1 MKIVI
6 KQKWVGNMVRKIKNN
21 PDKIADALQNPKR
34 SERKYKQAL
43 LQVLEENG
51 FSYEDFVGE
60 PEYLKNDY
68 IDEKTMFV
76 IGISTE
82 IIRGT
87 LKTFEKIIFPVFNTF
102 LKSNGVSP
110 ESFQKRKI
118 NIVTPFSMSD
128 VIFFEVMINSPNIE
142 AFFERFE
149 RLLIENTDL
158 IRLLNEEF
166 SVVDVEK
173 KIHELF
179 NIENREL
186 LIKENNFLFSGKE
199 NVEKLSQEEFEKKYY
214 SLREGDYLISSL
226 KKDIHIRFE
235 GFNEDG
241 NPIFS
246 FTGENE
252 IEIRDMMGPVISQ
265 KGTWIENDI
274 LYIEKEK
281 IIKTFEKIKKN
292 PEIIGYIEYHEKTV
306 PYNVL
311 CPSLKEKSFSFEN
324 FTFISSEYLNSRRGS
339 ESFVEIFQPTKE
351 KNLILFENIVS
362 ILSEKNDNIINNE
375 IIESAWESP
384 EIESTELFLN
394 EFVPEVLGEK
404 LDLSWYFSS
413 ENSIE
418 LNSSDVDK
426 FNIENNLIENVIF
439 FTIKKKI

>member
-1 MKIVI
+1 MKMVI

-21 PDKIADALQNPKR
+21 TDKIADALQNPKR

-60 PEYLKNDY
+60 PEYLKSDY

-82 IIRGT
+82 IIHGT

-102 LKSNGVSP
+102 LKSNGLFP
-110 ESFQKRKI
+110 ENFQKRKI
-118 NIVTPFSMSD
+118 NIVTPFNMSD

-149 RLLIENTDL
+149 RLLIENTNL
-158 IRLLNEEF
+158 ITLLNEEF
-166 SVVDVEK
+166 SVTDARE
-173 KIHELF
+173 ILHELF
-179 NIENREL
+179 SENREL

-199 NVEKLSQEEFEKKYY
+199 NVEKLSQEEFESKYY
-214 SLREGDYLISSL
+214 SLSEGDYLISSL
-226 KKDIHIRFE
+226 KEDIHIRFE
-235 GFNEDG
+235 GFNEDN
-241 NPIFS
+241 NPMFS
-246 FTGENE
+246 FIGENE
-252 IEIRDMMGPVISQ
+252 IEVRDIMGPIISQ

-281 IIKTFEKIKKN
+281 IIKAFEKIKKK

-311 CPSLKEKSFSFEN
+311 CPSLKEKAFSFEN
-324 FTFISSEYLNSRRGS
+324 FTFISSEYLNSKRGS
-339 ESFVEIFQPTKE
+339 ESFATVFQPTKE
-351 KNLILFENIVS
+351 KNLTLFENIVS
-362 ILSEKNDNIINNE
+362 ILSKENDNIINNE
-375 IIESAWESP
+375 IIESVWESP
-384 EIESTELFLN
+384 EIENTELFSVK
-394 EFVPEVLGEK
+394 FVPEVLGEK
-404 LDLSWYFSS
+404 LDLSWYFSA
-413 ENSIE
+413 ENSIG

-426 FNIENNLIENVIF
+426 FNIENNLIESVIF
-439 FTIKKKI
+439 FTNKKKI

>member
-1 MKIVI
+1 MKMVI

-21 PDKIADALQNPKR
+21 TDKIADALQNPKR

-60 PEYLKNDY
+60 PEYLKSDY

-82 IIRGT
+82 IIHGT

-102 LKSNGVSP
+102 LKSNGLFP
-110 ESFQKRKI
+110 ENFQKRKI
-118 NIVTPFSMSD
+118 NIVTPFNMSD

-149 RLLIENTDL
+149 RLLIENTNL
-158 IRLLNEEF
+158 ITLLNEEF
-166 SVVDVEK
+166 SVTDARE
-173 KIHELF
+173 ILHELF
-179 NIENREL
+179 SGNREL

-199 NVEKLSQEEFEKKYY
+199 NVEKLSQEEFESKYY
-214 SLREGDYLISSL
+214 SLSEGDYLISSL
-226 KKDIHIRFE
+226 KEDIHIRFE
-235 GFNEDG
+235 GFNEDN
-241 NPIFS
+241 NPMFS

-252 IEIRDMMGPVISQ
+252 IEVRDIMGPIISQ

-281 IIKTFEKIKKN
+281 IIKAFEKIKKK

-311 CPSLKEKSFSFEN
+311 CPSLKEKAFSFEN
-324 FTFISSEYLNSRRGS
+324 FTFISSEYLNSKRGS
-339 ESFVEIFQPTKE
+339 ESFATVFQPTKE
-351 KNLILFENIVS
+351 KNLTLFENIVS
-362 ILSEKNDNIINNE
+362 ILSKENDNIINNE
-375 IIESAWESP
+375 IIESVWESP
-384 EIESTELFLN
+384 EIENTELFSVK
-394 EFVPEVLGEK
+394 FVPEVLGEK
-404 LDLSWYFSS
+404 LDLSWYFSA
-413 ENSIE
+413 ENSIG

-426 FNIENNLIENVIF
+426 FNIENNLIESVIF
-439 FTIKKKI
+439 FTNKKKI

>member
-1 MKIVI
+1 MKMVI

-21 PDKIADALQNPKR
+21 TDKIADALQNPKR

-43 LQVLEENG
+43 LQVLEENE

-60 PEYLKNDY
+60 PEYLKSDY

-82 IIRGT
+82 IIHGT

-102 LKSNGVSP
+102 LKSNGLFP
-110 ESFQKRKI
+110 ENFQKRKI
-118 NIVTPFSMSD
+118 NIVTPFNMSD

-149 RLLIENTDL
+149 RLLIENTNL
-158 IRLLNEEF
+158 ITLLNEEF
-166 SVVDVEK
+166 FVTDARE
-173 KIHELF
+173 ILHELF
-179 NIENREL
+179 SGNREL

-199 NVEKLSQEEFEKKYY
+199 NVEKLSQEEFESKYY
-214 SLREGDYLISSL
+214 SLSEGDYLISSL
-226 KKDIHIRFE
+226 KEDIHIRFE
-235 GFNEDG
+235 GFNEDN
-241 NPIFS
+241 NPMFS

-252 IEIRDMMGPVISQ
+252 IEVRDIMGPIISQ

-281 IIKTFEKIKKN
+281 IIKAFEKIKKK

-311 CPSLKEKSFSFEN
+311 CPSLKEKAFSFEN
-324 FTFISSEYLNSRRGS
+324 FTFISSEYLNSKRGS
-339 ESFVEIFQPTKE
+339 ESFATVFQPTKE

-362 ILSEKNDNIINNE
+362 ILSGKKDNTINGE
-375 IIESAWESP
+375 ILEPVWESL
-384 EIESTELFLN
+384 EIESTKLFSA

-404 LDLSWYFSS
+404 LDLSWYFSA

-426 FNIENNLIENVIF
+426 FNIENNLIESVIF
-439 FTIKKKI
+439 FTNKKKI

>member
-1 MKIVI
+1 MVI

-21 PDKIADALQNPKR
+21 TDKIADALQNPKR

-60 PEYLKNDY
+60 PEYLKSDY

-82 IIRGT
+82 IIHGT

-102 LKSNGVSP
+102 LKSNGLFP
-110 ESFQKRKI
+110 ENFQKRKI
-118 NIVTPFSMSD
+118 NIVTPFNMSD

-149 RLLIENTDL
+149 RLLIENTNL
-158 IRLLNEEF
+158 ITLLNEEF
-166 SVVDVEK
+166 SVTDARE
-173 KIHELF
+173 ILHELF
-179 NIENREL
+179 SGNREL

-199 NVEKLSQEEFEKKYY
+199 NVEKLSQEEFESKYY
-214 SLREGDYLISSL
+214 SLSEGDYLISSL
-226 KKDIHIRFE
+226 KEDIHIRFE
-235 GFNEDG
+235 GFNEDN
-241 NPIFS
+241 NPMFS
-246 FTGENE
+246 FAGENE
-252 IEIRDMMGPVISQ
+252 IEVRDIMGPIISQ

-281 IIKTFEKIKKN
+281 IIKAFEKIKKK

-311 CPSLKEKSFSFEN
+311 CPSLKEKAFSFEN
-324 FTFISSEYLNSRRGS
+324 FTFISSEYLNSKRGS
-339 ESFVEIFQPTKE
+339 ESFATVFQPTKE
-351 KNLILFENIVS
+351 KNLTLFENIVS
-362 ILSEKNDNIINNE
+362 ILSKENDNIINNE
-375 IIESAWESP
+375 IIESVWESP
-384 EIESTELFLN
+384 EIENTELFSVK
-394 EFVPEVLGEK
+394 FVPEVLGEK
-404 LDLSWYFSS
+404 LDLSWYFSA
-413 ENSIE
+413 ENSIG

-426 FNIENNLIENVIF
+426 FNIENNLIESVIF
-439 FTIKKKI
+439 FTNKKKI

>member
-1 MKIVI
+1 MKMVI

-21 PDKIADALQNPKR
+21 TDKIADALQNPKR

-60 PEYLKNDY
+60 PEYLKSDY

-82 IIRGT
+82 IIHGT

-102 LKSNGVSP
+102 LKSNGLFP
-110 ESFQKRKI
+110 ENFQKRKI
-118 NIVTPFSMSD
+118 NIVTPFNMSD

-149 RLLIENTDL
+149 RLLIENTNL
-158 IRLLNEEF
+158 ITLLNEEF
-166 SVVDVEK
+166 SVTDARE
-173 KIHELF
+173 ILHELF
-179 NIENREL
+179 SGNREL

-199 NVEKLSQEEFEKKYY
+199 NVEKLSQEEFESKYY
-214 SLREGDYLISSL
+214 SLSEGDYLISSL
-226 KKDIHIRFE
+226 KEDIHIRFE
-235 GFNEDG
+235 GFNEDN
-241 NPIFS
+241 NPMFS
-246 FTGENE
+246 FIGENE
-252 IEIRDMMGPVISQ
+252 IEVRDIMGPIISQ

-281 IIKTFEKIKKN
+281 IIKAFEKIKKK

-311 CPSLKEKSFSFEN
+311 CPSLKEKAFSFEN
-324 FTFISSEYLNSRRGS
+324 FTFISSEYLNSKRGS
-339 ESFVEIFQPTKE
+339 ESFATVFQPTKE
-351 KNLILFENIVS
+351 KNLTLFENIVS
-362 ILSEKNDNIINNE
+362 ILSKENDNIINNE
-375 IIESAWESP
+375 IIESVWESP
-384 EIESTELFLN
+384 EIENTELFSVK
-394 EFVPEVLGEK
+394 FVPEVLGEK
-404 LDLSWYFSS
+404 LDLSWYFSA

-426 FNIENNLIENVIF
+426 FNIENNLIESVIF
-439 FTIKKKI
+439 FTNKKKI

>member
-1 MKIVI
+1 
-6 KQKWVGNMVRKIKNN
+6 MVRKIKNN
-21 PDKIADALQNPKR
+21 TDKIADALQNPKR

-60 PEYLKNDY
+60 PEYLKSDY

-82 IIRGT
+82 IIHGT

-102 LKSNGVSP
+102 LKSNGLFS
-110 ESFQKRKI
+110 ENFQKRKI
-118 NIVTPFSMSD
+118 NIVTPFNMSD

-149 RLLIENTDL
+149 RLLIENTNL
-158 IRLLNEEF
+158 ITLLNEEF
-166 SVVDVEK
+166 SVTDAGE
-173 KIHELF
+173 ILHELF
-179 NIENREL
+179 SGNREL

-199 NVEKLSQEEFEKKYY
+199 NVEKLSQEEFESKYY
-214 SLREGDYLISSL
+214 SLSEGDYLISSL
-226 KKDIHIRFE
+226 KEDIHIRFE
-235 GFNEDG
+235 GFNEDN
-241 NPIFS
+241 NPMFS

-252 IEIRDMMGPVISQ
+252 IEVRDIMGPVISQ

-281 IIKTFEKIKKN
+281 IIKAFEKIKKN

-311 CPSLKEKSFSFEN
+311 CPSSKEKVFSFEN
-324 FTFISSEYLNSRRGS
+324 FTFISSEYLNSKRGS

-351 KNLILFENIVS
+351 KNLTLFENIVS
-362 ILSEKNDNIINNE
+362 ILSKENDNIINNE
-375 IIESAWESP
+375 IIESVWESP
-384 EIESTELFLN
+384 EIKDIELFSV

-404 LDLSWYFSS
+404 LDLSWYFSA
-413 ENSIE
+413 ENLIE

-426 FNIENNLIENVIF
+426 FNIENNLIESVIF
-439 FTIKKKI
+439 FTNKKKI

>member
-1 MKIVI
+1 MVI

-21 PDKIADALQNPKR
+21 TDKIADALQNPKR

-60 PEYLKNDY
+60 PEYLKSDY

-82 IIRGT
+82 IIHGT

-102 LKSNGVSP
+102 LKSNGLFP
-110 ESFQKRKI
+110 ENFQKRKI
-118 NIVTPFSMSD
+118 NIVTPFNMSD

-149 RLLIENTDL
+149 RLLIENTNL
-158 IRLLNEEF
+158 ITLLNEEF
-166 SVVDVEK
+166 SVTDARE
-173 KIHELF
+173 ILHELF
-179 NIENREL
+179 SENREL

-199 NVEKLSQEEFEKKYY
+199 NVEKLSQEEFESKYY
-214 SLREGDYLISSL
+214 SLSEGDYLISSL
-226 KKDIHIRFE
+226 KEDIHIRFE
-235 GFNEDG
+235 GFNEDN
-241 NPIFS
+241 NPMFS

-252 IEIRDMMGPVISQ
+252 IEVRDIMGPIISQ

-281 IIKTFEKIKKN
+281 IIKAFEKIKKK
-292 PEIIGYIEYHEKTV
+292 PEIIGYIEYHEKTI

-311 CPSLKEKSFSFEN
+311 CPSLKKKAFSFEN
-324 FTFISSEYLNSRRGS
+324 FTFISSEYLNSKRGS
-339 ESFVEIFQPTKE
+339 ESFATVFQPTKE

-362 ILSEKNDNIINNE
+362 ILSKKKDNTINGE
-375 IIESAWESP
+375 ILEPVWESL
-384 EIESTELFLN
+384 EIESTKLFSA

-404 LDLSWYFSS
+404 LDLSWYFSA

-426 FNIENNLIENVIF
+426 FNIENNLIESVIF
-439 FTIKKKI
+439 FTNKKKI

>member
-1 MKIVI
+1 MKMVI

-21 PDKIADALQNPKR
+21 TDKIADALQNPKR

-60 PEYLKNDY
+60 PEYLKSDY

-82 IIRGT
+82 IIHGT

-102 LKSNGVSP
+102 LKSNGLFP
-110 ESFQKRKI
+110 ENFQKRKI
-118 NIVTPFSMSD
+118 NIVTPFNMSD

-149 RLLIENTDL
+149 RLLIENTNL
-158 IRLLNEEF
+158 ITLLNEEF
-166 SVVDVEK
+166 FVTDARE
-173 KIHELF
+173 ILHELF
-179 NIENREL
+179 SGNREL

-199 NVEKLSQEEFEKKYY
+199 NVEKLSQEEFESKYY
-214 SLREGDYLISSL
+214 SLSEGDYLISSL
-226 KKDIHIRFE
+226 KEDIHIRFE
-235 GFNEDG
+235 GFNEDN
-241 NPIFS
+241 NPMFS

-252 IEIRDMMGPVISQ
+252 IEVRDIMGPIISQ

-281 IIKTFEKIKKN
+281 IIKAFEKIKKK

-311 CPSLKEKSFSFEN
+311 CPSLKEKAFSFEN
-324 FTFISSEYLNSRRGS
+324 FTFISSEYLNSKRGS
-339 ESFVEIFQPTKE
+339 ESFATVFQPTKE

-362 ILSEKNDNIINNE
+362 ILSEKKDNTINGE
-375 IIESAWESP
+375 ILEPVWESL
-384 EIESTELFLN
+384 EIESTKLFSA

-404 LDLSWYFSS
+404 LDLSWYFSA

-426 FNIENNLIENVIF
+426 FNIENNLIESVIF
-439 FTIKKKI
+439 FTNKKKI

>member
-1 MKIVI
+1 MKMVI

-21 PDKIADALQNPKR
+21 TDKIADALQNPKR

-60 PEYLKNDY
+60 PEYLKSDY

-82 IIRGT
+82 IIHGT

-102 LKSNGVSP
+102 LKSNGLFP
-110 ESFQKRKI
+110 ENFQKRKI
-118 NIVTPFSMSD
+118 NIVTPFNMSD

-149 RLLIENTDL
+149 RLLIENTNL
-158 IRLLNEEF
+158 ITLLNEEF
-166 SVVDVEK
+166 SVTDARE
-173 KIHELF
+173 ILHELF
-179 NIENREL
+179 SGNREL

-199 NVEKLSQEEFEKKYY
+199 NVEKLSQEEFESKYY
-214 SLREGDYLISSL
+214 SLSEGDYLISSL
-226 KKDIHIRFE
+226 KEDIHIRFE
-235 GFNEDG
+235 GFNEDN
-241 NPIFS
+241 NPMFS
-246 FTGENE
+246 FAGENE
-252 IEIRDMMGPVISQ
+252 IEVRDIMGPIISQ

-281 IIKTFEKIKKN
+281 IIKAFEKIKKK

-311 CPSLKEKSFSFEN
+311 CPSLKEKAFSFEN
-324 FTFISSEYLNSRRGS
+324 FTFISSEYLNSKRGS
-339 ESFVEIFQPTKE
+339 ESFATVFQPTKE
-351 KNLILFENIVS
+351 KNLTLFENIVS
-362 ILSEKNDNIINNE
+362 ILSKENDNIINNE
-375 IIESAWESP
+375 IIESVWESP
-384 EIESTELFLN
+384 EIENTELFSVK
-394 EFVPEVLGEK
+394 FVPEVLGEK
-404 LDLSWYFSS
+404 LDLSWYFSA
-413 ENSIE
+413 ENSIG

-426 FNIENNLIENVIF
+426 FNIENNLIESVIF
-439 FTIKKKI
+439 FTNKKKI

>member
-1 MKIVI
+1 MKLII

-21 PDKIADALQNPKR
+21 TDKIADALQNPKR

-68 IDEKTMFV
+68 IDDKTMFV

-82 IIRGT
+82 IIHGI

-102 LKSNGVSP
+102 LKRNGLFS

-118 NIVTPFSMSD
+118 NIITPFSMSD

-158 IRLLNEEF
+158 ITLLNKEF
-166 SVVDVEK
+166 SVVDAGE
-173 KIHELF
+173 ILHELF
-179 NIENREL
+179 SGNREL
-186 LIKENNFLFSGKE
+186 LIKENSFLLSGKE
-199 NVEKLSQEEFEKKYY
+199 NVEKLSQEEFESKYY
-214 SLREGDYLISSL
+214 SLSEGDYLISSL
-226 KKDIHIRFE
+226 KEDIHIRFE
-235 GFNEDG
+235 GFNEDN
-241 NPIFS
+241 NPMFS

-252 IEIRDMMGPVISQ
+252 IEVRDIMGPIISQ

-281 IIKTFEKIKKN
+281 IIKAFEKIKKN

-311 CPSLKEKSFSFEN
+311 CPPLKEKSFSFEN
-324 FTFISSEYLNSRRGS
+324 FTFISSEYLNSKRGS
-339 ESFVEIFQPTKE
+339 ESFATVFQPTKE

-362 ILSEKNDNIINNE
+362 ILSEKNDNTINGE
-375 IIESAWESP
+375 ILEPVWESL
-384 EIESTELFLN
+384 EIESTKLFSA

-404 LDLSWYFSS
+404 LDLSWYFSP

-426 FNIENNLIENVIF
+426 FNIENNLIESVIF
-439 FTIKKKI
+439 FTNKKKI

>member
-1 MKIVI
+1 MKMVI

-21 PDKIADALQNPKR
+21 TDKIADALQNPKR

-60 PEYLKNDY
+60 PEYLKSDY

-82 IIRGT
+82 IIHGT

-102 LKSNGVSP
+102 LKSNGLFP
-110 ESFQKRKI
+110 ENFQKRKI
-118 NIVTPFSMSD
+118 NIVTPFNMSD

-149 RLLIENTDL
+149 RLLIENTNL
-158 IRLLNEEF
+158 ITLLNEEF
-166 SVVDVEK
+166 SVTDARE
-173 KIHELF
+173 ILHELF
-179 NIENREL
+179 SENREL

-199 NVEKLSQEEFEKKYY
+199 NVEKLSQEEFESKYY
-214 SLREGDYLISSL
+214 SLSEGDYLISSL
-226 KKDIHIRFE
+226 KEDIHIRFE
-235 GFNEDG
+235 GFNEDN
-241 NPIFS
+241 NPMFS

-252 IEIRDMMGPVISQ
+252 IEVRDIMGPIISQ

-281 IIKTFEKIKKN
+281 IIKAFEKIKKK

-311 CPSLKEKSFSFEN
+311 CPSLKEKAFSFEN
-324 FTFISSEYLNSRRGS
+324 FTFISSEYLNSKRGS
-339 ESFVEIFQPTKE
+339 ESFATVFQPTKE
-351 KNLILFENIVS
+351 KNLTLFENIVS
-362 ILSEKNDNIINNE
+362 ILSKENDNIINNE
-375 IIESAWESP
+375 IIESVWESP
-384 EIESTELFLN
+384 EIENTELFSVK
-394 EFVPEVLGEK
+394 FVPEVLGEK
-404 LDLSWYFSS
+404 LDLSWYFSA
-413 ENSIE
+413 ENSIG

>member
-1 MKIVI
+1 MKMVI

-21 PDKIADALQNPKR
+21 TDKIADALQNPKR

-51 FSYEDFVGE
+51 FSYEDFIGE
-60 PEYLKNDY
+60 PEYLKSDY
-68 IDEKTMFV
+68 IDEKTMFI

-82 IIRGT
+82 IIHGT

-102 LKSNGVSP
+102 LKSNGLFP
-110 ESFQKRKI
+110 ENFQKRKI
-118 NIVTPFSMSD
+118 NIVTPFNMSD

-149 RLLIENTDL
+149 RLLIENTNL
-158 IRLLNEEF
+158 ITLLNEEF
-166 SVVDVEK
+166 SVTDAGE
-173 KIHELF
+173 ILHELF
-179 NIENREL
+179 SGNREL
-186 LIKENNFLFSGKE
+186 LIKE
-199 NVEKLSQEEFEKKYY
+199 
-214 SLREGDYLISSL
+214 
-226 KKDIHIRFE
+226 DIHIRFE
-235 GFNEDG
+235 GFNEDN
-241 NPIFS
+241 NPMFS

-252 IEIRDMMGPVISQ
+252 IEVRDIMGPVISQ

-281 IIKTFEKIKKN
+281 IIKTFEKMKKK
-292 PEIIGYIEYHEKTV
+292 PKIIGYIEHHKKTV

-311 CPSLKEKSFSFEN
+311 CPPLKEKSFSFEN
-324 FTFISSEYLNSRRGS
+324 FTFISSEYLNSKRGS
-339 ESFVEIFQPTKE
+339 ESFATVFQPTKE

-362 ILSEKNDNIINNE
+362 ILSEKKDNTINGE
-375 IIESAWESP
+375 ILEPVWESL
-384 EIESTELFLN
+384 EIESTKLFSA

-404 LDLSWYFSS
+404 LDLSWYFSA

-426 FNIENNLIENVIF
+426 FNIENNLIESVIF
-439 FTIKKKI
+439 FTNKKKI

>member
-1 MKIVI
+1 MKLII

-21 PDKIADALQNPKR
+21 TDKIADALQNPKR

-43 LQVLEENG
+43 LQILEENG

-68 IDEKTMFV
+68 IDDKTMFV

-82 IIRGT
+82 IIHGI
-87 LKTFEKIIFPVFNTF
+87 LKTFEKIIFPVFNIF
-102 LKSNGVSP
+102 LKRNGLFS

-118 NIVTPFSMSD
+118 NIITPFSMSD

-158 IRLLNEEF
+158 ITLLNKEF
-166 SVVDVEK
+166 SVVDAGE
-173 KIHELF
+173 ILHELF
-179 NIENREL
+179 SGNREL
-186 LIKENNFLFSGKE
+186 LIKENSFLLSGKE
-199 NVEKLSQEEFEKKYY
+199 NVEKLSQEEFESKYY
-214 SLREGDYLISSL
+214 SLSEGDYLISSL
-226 KKDIHIRFE
+226 KEDIHIRFE
-235 GFNEDG
+235 GFNEDN
-241 NPIFS
+241 NPMFS

-252 IEIRDMMGPVISQ
+252 IEVRDIMGPIISQ

-281 IIKTFEKIKKN
+281 IIKAFEKIKKK

-311 CPSLKEKSFSFEN
+311 CPSLKEKAFSFEN
-324 FTFISSEYLNSRRGS
+324 FTFISSEYLNSKRGS
-339 ESFVEIFQPTKE
+339 ESFATVFQPTKE
-351 KNLILFENIVS
+351 KNLTLFENIVS
-362 ILSEKNDNIINNE
+362 ILSKENDNIINNE
-375 IIESAWESP
+375 IIESVWESP
-384 EIESTELFLN
+384 EIENTELFSVK
-394 EFVPEVLGEK
+394 FVPEVLGEK
-404 LDLSWYFSS
+404 LDLSWYFSA
-413 ENSIE
+413 ENSIG

>member
-1 MKIVI
+1 MKMVI

-21 PDKIADALQNPKR
+21 TDKIADALQNPKR

-51 FSYEDFVGE
+51 FSYEDFIGE
-60 PEYLKNDY
+60 PEYLKSDY
-68 IDEKTMFV
+68 IDEKTMFI

-82 IIRGT
+82 IIHGT

-102 LKSNGVSP
+102 LKSNGLFP
-110 ESFQKRKI
+110 ENFQKRKI
-118 NIVTPFSMSD
+118 NIVTPFNMSD

-149 RLLIENTDL
+149 RLLIENTNL
-158 IRLLNEEF
+158 ITLLNEEF
-166 SVVDVEK
+166 SVTDAGE
-173 KIHELF
+173 ILHELF
-179 NIENREL
+179 SGNREL

-199 NVEKLSQEEFEKKYY
+199 NVEKLSQEEFESKYY
-214 SLREGDYLISSL
+214 SLSEGDYLISSL
-226 KKDIHIRFE
+226 KEDIHIRFE
-235 GFNEDG
+235 GFNEDN
-241 NPIFS
+241 NPMFS

-252 IEIRDMMGPVISQ
+252 IEVRDIMGSVISQ

-281 IIKTFEKIKKN
+281 IIKTFEKMKKKSK
-292 PEIIGYIEYHEKTV
+292 IIGYIEHHKKTV

-311 CPSLKEKSFSFEN
+311 CPSSKEKVFSFEN
-324 FTFISSEYLNSRRGS
+324 FTFISSEYLNSKRGS

-362 ILSEKNDNIINNE
+362 ILSEENDNIINNE
-375 IIESAWESP
+375 IIESVWESP
-384 EIESTELFLN
+384 EIENTELFSVK
-394 EFVPEVLGEK
+394 FVPEVLGEK
-404 LDLSWYFSS
+404 LDLSWYFSA

-426 FNIENNLIENVIF
+426 FNIENNLIESVIF
-439 FTIKKKI
+439 FTNKKKI

>member
-1 MKIVI
+1 
-6 KQKWVGNMVRKIKNN
+6 MVRKIKNN
-21 PDKIADALQNPKR
+21 TDKITDALQNPKR

-60 PEYLKNDY
+60 PEYLKSDY

-82 IIRGT
+82 IIHGT

-102 LKSNGVSP
+102 LKSNGLFP
-110 ESFQKRKI
+110 ENFQKRKI
-118 NIVTPFSMSD
+118 NIVTPFNMSD

-149 RLLIENTDL
+149 RLLIENTNL
-158 IRLLNEEF
+158 ITLLNEEF
-166 SVVDVEK
+166 SVTDARE
-173 KIHELF
+173 ILHELF
-179 NIENREL
+179 SGNREL
-186 LIKENNFLFSGKE
+186 LIKENNFLFPGKE
-199 NVEKLSQEEFEKKYY
+199 NVEKLSQEEFESKYY
-214 SLREGDYLISSL
+214 SLSEGDYLISSL
-226 KKDIHIRFE
+226 KEDIHIRFE
-235 GFNEDG
+235 GFNEDN
-241 NPIFS
+241 NPMFS

-252 IEIRDMMGPVISQ
+252 IEVRDIMGPVISQ

-281 IIKTFEKIKKN
+281 IIKAFEKIKKK

-311 CPSLKEKSFSFEN
+311 CPSLKEKAFSFEN
-324 FTFISSEYLNSRRGS
+324 FTFISSEYLNSKRGS
-339 ESFVEIFQPTKE
+339 ESFATVFQPTKE
-351 KNLILFENIVS
+351 KNLTLFENIVS
-362 ILSEKNDNIINNE
+362 ILSKENDNIINNE
-375 IIESAWESP
+375 IIESVWESP
-384 EIESTELFLN
+384 EIENTELFSA

-404 LDLSWYFSS
+404 LDLSWYFST

-426 FNIENNLIENVIF
+426 FNIENNLIESVIF
-439 FTIKKKI
+439 FTNKKKI

>member
-1 MKIVI
+1 
-6 KQKWVGNMVRKIKNN
+6 MVRKIKNN
-21 PDKIADALQNPKR
+21 TDKITDALQNPKR

-60 PEYLKNDY
+60 PEYLKSDY

-82 IIRGT
+82 IIHGT

-102 LKSNGVSP
+102 LKSNGLFP
-110 ESFQKRKI
+110 ENFQKRKI
-118 NIVTPFSMSD
+118 NIVTPFNMSD

-142 AFFERFE
+142 VFFERFE
-149 RLLIENTDL
+149 RLLIENTNL
-158 IRLLNEEF
+158 ITLLNEEF
-166 SVVDVEK
+166 SVTDARE
-173 KIHELF
+173 ILHELF
-179 NIENREL
+179 SGNREL

-199 NVEKLSQEEFEKKYY
+199 NVEKLSQEEFESKYY
-214 SLREGDYLISSL
+214 SLSEGDYLISSL
-226 KKDIHIRFE
+226 KEDIHIRFE
-235 GFNEDG
+235 GFNEDN
-241 NPIFS
+241 NPMFS

-252 IEIRDMMGPVISQ
+252 IEVRDIMGPIISQ

-281 IIKTFEKIKKN
+281 IIKAFEKIKKK

-311 CPSLKEKSFSFEN
+311 CPSLKEKAFSFEN
-324 FTFISSEYLNSRRGS
+324 FTFISSEYLNSKRGS
-339 ESFVEIFQPTKE
+339 ESFATVFQPTKE

-362 ILSEKNDNIINNE
+362 ILSEKKDNTINGE
-375 IIESAWESP
+375 ILEPVWESL
-384 EIESTELFLN
+384 EIESTKLFSA

-404 LDLSWYFSS
+404 LDLSWYFSA

-426 FNIENNLIENVIF
+426 FNIENNLIESVIF
-439 FTIKKKI
+439 FTNKKKI

>member
-1 MKIVI
+1 MKMVI

-21 PDKIADALQNPKR
+21 TDKIADALQNPKR

-60 PEYLKNDY
+60 PEYLKSDY

-82 IIRGT
+82 IIHGT

-102 LKSNGVSP
+102 LKSNGLFP
-110 ESFQKRKI
+110 ENFQKRKI
-118 NIVTPFSMSD
+118 NIVTPFNMSD

-149 RLLIENTDL
+149 RLLIENTNL
-158 IRLLNEEF
+158 ITLLNEEF
-166 SVVDVEK
+166 SVTDARE
-173 KIHELF
+173 ILHELF
-179 NIENREL
+179 SGNREL

-199 NVEKLSQEEFEKKYY
+199 NVEKLSQEEFESKYY
-214 SLREGDYLISSL
+214 SLSEGDYLISSL
-226 KKDIHIRFE
+226 KEDIHIRFE
-235 GFNEDG
+235 GFNEDN
-241 NPIFS
+241 NPMFS
-246 FTGENE
+246 FIGENE
-252 IEIRDMMGPVISQ
+252 IEVRDIMGPIISQ

-281 IIKTFEKIKKN
+281 IIKAFEKIKKK

-311 CPSLKEKSFSFEN
+311 CPSLKEKAFSFEN
-324 FTFISSEYLNSRRGS
+324 FTFISSEYLNSKRGS
-339 ESFVEIFQPTKE
+339 ESFATVFQPTKE

-362 ILSEKNDNIINNE
+362 ILLKKKDNTINGE
-375 IIESAWESP
+375 ILEPVWESL
-384 EIESTELFLN
+384 EIESTKLFSA

-404 LDLSWYFSS
+404 LDLSWYFSA

-426 FNIENNLIENVIF
+426 FNIENNLIESVIF
-439 FTIKKKI
+439 FTNKKKI

>member
-1 MKIVI
+1 MKMVI

-21 PDKIADALQNPKR
+21 TDKIADALQNPKR

-60 PEYLKNDY
+60 PEYLKSDY

-82 IIRGT
+82 IIHGT

-102 LKSNGVSP
+102 LKSNGLFP
-110 ESFQKRKI
+110 ENFQKRKI
-118 NIVTPFSMSD
+118 NIITPFNMSD

-149 RLLIENTDL
+149 RLLIENTNL
-158 IRLLNEEF
+158 ITLLNEEF
-166 SVVDVEK
+166 SVTDAGE
-173 KIHELF
+173 ILHELF
-179 NIENREL
+179 SGNREL

-199 NVEKLSQEEFEKKYY
+199 NVEKLSQEEFESKYY
-214 SLREGDYLISSL
+214 SLSEGDYLISSL
-226 KKDIHIRFE
+226 KEDIHIRFE
-235 GFNEDG
+235 GFNEDN
-241 NPIFS
+241 NPMFS
-246 FTGENE
+246 FTGGNE
-252 IEIRDMMGPVISQ
+252 IEVRDIMGPVISQ

-281 IIKTFEKIKKN
+281 IIKAFEKIKKK
-292 PEIIGYIEYHEKTV
+292 PKIIGYIEQHKKTV

-311 CPSLKEKSFSFEN
+311 CPSSKEKSFSFEN
-324 FTFISSEYLNSRRGS
+324 FTFISSEYLNSKRGS
-339 ESFVEIFQPTKE
+339 ESFDTVFQPTKE

-362 ILSEKNDNIINNE
+362 ILSKKKDNTINGE
-375 IIESAWESP
+375 ILEPVWESL
-384 EIESTELFLN
+384 EIESTKLFSA

-404 LDLSWYFSS
+404 LDLSWYFSA

-418 LNSSDVDK
+418 LNSSDVNK
-426 FNIENNLIENVIF
+426 FNIENNLIESVIF
-439 FTIKKKI
+439 FTNKKKI

>member
-1 MKIVI
+1 MKMVI

-21 PDKIADALQNPKR
+21 TDKIADALQNPKR

-60 PEYLKNDY
+60 PEYLKSDY

-82 IIRGT
+82 IIHGT

-102 LKSNGVSP
+102 LKSNGLFP
-110 ESFQKRKI
+110 ENFQKRKI
-118 NIVTPFSMSD
+118 NIVTPFNMSD

-149 RLLIENTDL
+149 RLLIENTNL
-158 IRLLNEEF
+158 ITLLNEEF
-166 SVVDVEK
+166 SVTDARE
-173 KIHELF
+173 ILHELF
-179 NIENREL
+179 SGNREL

-199 NVEKLSQEEFEKKYY
+199 NVEKLSQEEFESKYY
-214 SLREGDYLISSL
+214 SLSEGDYLISSL
-226 KKDIHIRFE
+226 KEDIHIRFE
-235 GFNEDG
+235 GFNEDN
-241 NPIFS
+241 NPMFS
-246 FTGENE
+246 FIGENE
-252 IEIRDMMGPVISQ
+252 IEVRDIMGPIISQ

-281 IIKTFEKIKKN
+281 IIKAFEKIKKK

-311 CPSLKEKSFSFEN
+311 CPSLKEKAFSFEN
-324 FTFISSEYLNSRRGS
+324 FTFISSEYLNSKRGS
-339 ESFVEIFQPTKE
+339 ESFATVFQPTKE
-351 KNLILFENIVS
+351 KNLTLFENIVS
-362 ILSEKNDNIINNE
+362 ILSKENDNIINNE
-375 IIESAWESP
+375 IIESVWESP
-384 EIESTELFLN
+384 EIENTELFSVK
-394 EFVPEVLGEK
+394 FVPEVLGEK
-404 LDLSWYFSS
+404 LDLSWYFSA
-413 ENSIE
+413 ENSIG

-426 FNIENNLIENVIF
+426 FNIENNLIESVIF
-439 FTIKKKI
+439 FTNKKKI

>member
-1 MKIVI
+1 MKMVI

-21 PDKIADALQNPKR
+21 TDKIADALQNPKR

-60 PEYLKNDY
+60 PEYLKSDY

-82 IIRGT
+82 IIHGT

-102 LKSNGVSP
+102 LKSNGLFP
-110 ESFQKRKI
+110 ENFQKRKI
-118 NIVTPFSMSD
+118 NIVTPFNMSD

-149 RLLIENTDL
+149 RLLIENTNL
-158 IRLLNEEF
+158 ITLLNEEF
-166 SVVDVEK
+166 SVTDARE
-173 KIHELF
+173 ILHELF
-179 NIENREL
+179 SGNREL

-199 NVEKLSQEEFEKKYY
+199 NVEKLSQEEFESKYY
-214 SLREGDYLISSL
+214 SLSEGDYLISSL
-226 KKDIHIRFE
+226 KEDIHIRFE
-235 GFNEDG
+235 GFNEDN
-241 NPIFS
+241 NPMFS

-252 IEIRDMMGPVISQ
+252 IEVRDIMGPIISQ

-281 IIKTFEKIKKN
+281 IIKAFEKIKKK

-311 CPSLKEKSFSFEN
+311 CPSLKEKAFSFEN
-324 FTFISSEYLNSRRGS
+324 FTFISSEYLNSKRGS
-339 ESFVEIFQPTKE
+339 ESFATVFQPTKE
-351 KNLILFENIVS
+351 KNLTLFENIVS
-362 ILSEKNDNIINNE
+362 ILSKENDNIINNE
-375 IIESAWESP
+375 IIESVWESP
-384 EIESTELFLN
+384 EIENTELFSVK
-394 EFVPEVLGEK
+394 FVPEVLGEK
-404 LDLSWYFSS
+404 LDLSWYFSA

-426 FNIENNLIENVIF
+426 FNIENNLIESVIF
-439 FTIKKKI
+439 FTNKKKI

>member
-1 MKIVI
+1 
-6 KQKWVGNMVRKIKNN
+6 MVRKIKNN
-21 PDKIADALQNPKR
+21 TDKITDALQNPKR

-51 FSYEDFVGE
+51 FSYEDFIGE
-60 PEYLKNDY
+60 PEYLKSDY

-82 IIRGT
+82 IIHGT

-102 LKSNGVSP
+102 LKSNGLFP
-110 ESFQKRKI
+110 ENFQKRKI
-118 NIVTPFSMSD
+118 NIVTPFNMSD

-149 RLLIENTDL
+149 RLLIENTNL
-158 IRLLNEEF
+158 ITLLNEEF
-166 SVVDVEK
+166 SVTDARE
-173 KIHELF
+173 ILHELF
-179 NIENREL
+179 SGNREL

-199 NVEKLSQEEFEKKYY
+199 NVEKLSQEEFESKYY
-214 SLREGDYLISSL
+214 SLSEGDYLISSL
-226 KKDIHIRFE
+226 KEDIHIRFE
-235 GFNEDG
+235 GFNEDN
-241 NPIFS
+241 NPMFS

-252 IEIRDMMGPVISQ
+252 IEVRDIMGPIISQ

-281 IIKTFEKIKKN
+281 IIKAFEKIKKK

-311 CPSLKEKSFSFEN
+311 CPSLKEKAFSFEN
-324 FTFISSEYLNSRRGS
+324 FTFISSEYLNSKRGS
-339 ESFVEIFQPTKE
+339 ESFATVFQPTKE
-351 KNLILFENIVS
+351 KNLTLFENIVS
-362 ILSEKNDNIINNE
+362 ILSKENDNIINNE
-375 IIESAWESP
+375 IIESVWESP
-384 EIESTELFLN
+384 EIENTELFSA

-404 LDLSWYFSS
+404 LDLSWYFSA

-426 FNIENNLIENVIF
+426 FNIENNLIESVIF
-439 FTIKKKI
+439 FTNKKKI

>member
-1 MKIVI
+1 MKMVI

-21 PDKIADALQNPKR
+21 TDKIADALQNPKR

-60 PEYLKNDY
+60 PEYLKSDY

-82 IIRGT
+82 IIHGT

-102 LKSNGVSP
+102 LKSNGLFP
-110 ESFQKRKI
+110 ENFQKRKI
-118 NIVTPFSMSD
+118 NIVTPFNMSD

-149 RLLIENTDL
+149 RLLIENTNL
-158 IRLLNEEF
+158 ITLLNEEF
-166 SVVDVEK
+166 SVTDAGE
-173 KIHELF
+173 ILHELF
-179 NIENREL
+179 SGNREL

-199 NVEKLSQEEFEKKYY
+199 NVEKLSQEEFESKYY
-214 SLREGDYLISSL
+214 SLSEGDYLISSL
-226 KKDIHIRFE
+226 KEDIHIRFE
-235 GFNEDG
+235 GFNEDN
-241 NPIFS
+241 NPMFS

-252 IEIRDMMGPVISQ
+252 IEVRDIMGPIISQ

-281 IIKTFEKIKKN
+281 IIKAFEKIKKK

-311 CPSLKEKSFSFEN
+311 CPSLKEKAFSFEN
-324 FTFISSEYLNSRRGS
+324 FTFISSEYLNSKRGS
-339 ESFVEIFQPTKE
+339 ESFATVFQPTKE
-351 KNLILFENIVS
+351 KNLTLFENIVS
-362 ILSEKNDNIINNE
+362 ILSKENDNIINNE
-375 IIESAWESP
+375 IIESVWESP
-384 EIESTELFLN
+384 EIENTELFSVK
-394 EFVPEVLGEK
+394 FVPEVLGEK
-404 LDLSWYFSS
+404 LDLSWYFSA

-426 FNIENNLIENVIF
+426 FNIENNLIESVIF
-439 FTIKKKI
+439 FTNKKKI

>member
-1 MKIVI
+1 
-6 KQKWVGNMVRKIKNN
+6 MVRKIKNN
-21 PDKIADALQNPKR
+21 TDKIADALQNPKR

-60 PEYLKNDY
+60 PEYLKSDY

-82 IIRGT
+82 IIHGT

-102 LKSNGVSP
+102 LKSNGLFP
-110 ESFQKRKI
+110 ENFQKRKI
-118 NIVTPFSMSD
+118 NIVTPFNMSD

-149 RLLIENTDL
+149 RLLIENTNL
-158 IRLLNEEF
+158 ITLLNEEF
-166 SVVDVEK
+166 SVTDARE
-173 KIHELF
+173 ILHELF
-179 NIENREL
+179 SGNREL

-199 NVEKLSQEEFEKKYY
+199 NVEKLSQEEFESKYY
-214 SLREGDYLISSL
+214 SLSEGDYLISSL
-226 KKDIHIRFE
+226 KEDIHIRFE
-235 GFNEDG
+235 GFNEDN
-241 NPIFS
+241 NPMFS

-252 IEIRDMMGPVISQ
+252 IEVRDIMGPIISQ

-281 IIKTFEKIKKN
+281 IIKAFEKIKKK

-311 CPSLKEKSFSFEN
+311 CPSLKEKAFSFEN
-324 FTFISSEYLNSRRGS
+324 FTFISSEYLNSKRGS
-339 ESFVEIFQPTKE
+339 ESFATVFQPTKE
-351 KNLILFENIVS
+351 KNLTLFENIVS
-362 ILSEKNDNIINNE
+362 ILSKENDNIINNE
-375 IIESAWESP
+375 IIESVWESP
-384 EIESTELFLN
+384 EIENTELFSVK
-394 EFVPEVLGEK
+394 FVPEVLGEK
-404 LDLSWYFSS
+404 LDLSWYFSA
-413 ENSIE
+413 ENSIG

-426 FNIENNLIENVIF
+426 FNIENNLIESVIF
-439 FTIKKKI
+439 FTNKKKI

>member
-1 MKIVI
+1 MKMVI

-21 PDKIADALQNPKR
+21 TDKIADALQNPKR

-60 PEYLKNDY
+60 PEYLKSDY

-82 IIRGT
+82 IIHGT

-102 LKSNGVSP
+102 LKSNGLFP
-110 ESFQKRKI
+110 ENFQKRKI
-118 NIVTPFSMSD
+118 NIVTPFNMSD

-149 RLLIENTDL
+149 RLLIENTNL
-158 IRLLNEEF
+158 ITLLNEEF
-166 SVVDVEK
+166 SVTDARE
-173 KIHELF
+173 ILHELF
-179 NIENREL
+179 SGNREL

-199 NVEKLSQEEFEKKYY
+199 NVEKLSQEEFESKYY
-214 SLREGDYLISSL
+214 SLSEGDYLISSL
-226 KKDIHIRFE
+226 KEDIHIRFE
-235 GFNEDG
+235 GFNEDN
-241 NPIFS
+241 NPMFS

-252 IEIRDMMGPVISQ
+252 IEVRDIMGPIISQ

-281 IIKTFEKIKKN
+281 IIKAFEKIKKK

-311 CPSLKEKSFSFEN
+311 CPSLKEKVFSFEN
-324 FTFISSEYLNSRRGS
+324 FTFISSEYLNSKRGS

-351 KNLILFENIVS
+351 KNLTLFENIVS
-362 ILSEKNDNIINNE
+362 ILSKENDNIINNE
-375 IIESAWESP
+375 IIESVWESP
-384 EIESTELFLN
+384 EIENTELFSVK
-394 EFVPEVLGEK
+394 FVPEVLGEK
-404 LDLSWYFSS
+404 LDLSWYFSA
-413 ENSIE
+413 ENSIG

-426 FNIENNLIENVIF
+426 FNIENNLIESVIF
-439 FTIKKKI
+439 FTNKKKI

>member
-1 MKIVI
+1 MKMVI

-21 PDKIADALQNPKR
+21 TDKIADALQNPKR

-60 PEYLKNDY
+60 PEYLKSDY

-82 IIRGT
+82 IIHGT

-102 LKSNGVSP
+102 LKSNGLFP
-110 ESFQKRKI
+110 ENFQKRKI
-118 NIVTPFSMSD
+118 NIITPFNMSD

-149 RLLIENTDL
+149 RLLIENTNL
-158 IRLLNEEF
+158 ITLLNEEF
-166 SVVDVEK
+166 SVTDAGE
-173 KIHELF
+173 ILHELF
-179 NIENREL
+179 SGNREL

-199 NVEKLSQEEFEKKYY
+199 NVEKLSQEEFESKYY
-214 SLREGDYLISSL
+214 SLSEGDYLISSL
-226 KKDIHIRFE
+226 KEDIHIRFE
-235 GFNEDG
+235 GFNEDN
-241 NPIFS
+241 NPMFS

-252 IEIRDMMGPVISQ
+252 IEVRDIMGPVISQ

-281 IIKTFEKIKKN
+281 IIKAFEKIKKK
-292 PEIIGYIEYHEKTV
+292 PKIIGYIEQHKKTV

-311 CPSLKEKSFSFEN
+311 CPSSKEKSFSFEN
-324 FTFISSEYLNSRRGS
+324 FTFISSEYLNSKRGS
-339 ESFVEIFQPTKE
+339 ESFDTVFQPTKE

-362 ILSEKNDNIINNE
+362 ILSKKKDNTINGE
-375 IIESAWESP
+375 ILEPVWESL
-384 EIESTELFLN
+384 EIESTKLFSA

-404 LDLSWYFSS
+404 LDLSWYFSA

-418 LNSSDVDK
+418 LNSSDVNK
-426 FNIENNLIENVIF
+426 FNIENNLIESVIF
-439 FTIKKKI
+439 FTNKKKI

>member
-1 MKIVI
+1 M
-6 KQKWVGNMVRKIKNN
+6 
-21 PDKIADALQNPKR
+21 
-34 SERKYKQAL
+34 

-60 PEYLKNDY
+60 PEYLKSDY

-82 IIRGT
+82 IIHGT

-102 LKSNGVSP
+102 LKSNGLFP
-110 ESFQKRKI
+110 ENFQKRKI
-118 NIVTPFSMSD
+118 NIVTPFNMSD

-149 RLLIENTDL
+149 RLLIENTNL
-158 IRLLNEEF
+158 ITLLNEEF
-166 SVVDVEK
+166 SVTDARE
-173 KIHELF
+173 ILHELF
-179 NIENREL
+179 SGNREL

-199 NVEKLSQEEFEKKYY
+199 NVEKLSQEEFESKYY
-214 SLREGDYLISSL
+214 SLSEGDYLISSL
-226 KKDIHIRFE
+226 KEDIHIRFE
-235 GFNEDG
+235 GFNEDN
-241 NPIFS
+241 NPMFS

-252 IEIRDMMGPVISQ
+252 IEVRDIMGPIISQ

-281 IIKTFEKIKKN
+281 IIKAFEKIKKK

-311 CPSLKEKSFSFEN
+311 CPSLKEKAFSFEN
-324 FTFISSEYLNSRRGS
+324 FTFISSEYLNSKRGS
-339 ESFVEIFQPTKE
+339 ESFATVFQPTKE

-362 ILSEKNDNIINNE
+362 ILSEKKDNTINGE
-375 IIESAWESP
+375 ILEPVWESL
-384 EIESTELFLN
+384 EIESTKLFSA

-404 LDLSWYFSS
+404 LDLSWYFSA

-426 FNIENNLIENVIF
+426 FNIENNLIESVIF
-439 FTIKKKI
+439 FTNKKKI

>member
-1 MKIVI
+1 MKMVI

-21 PDKIADALQNPKR
+21 TDKIADALQNPKR

-60 PEYLKNDY
+60 PEYLKSDY

-82 IIRGT
+82 IIHGT

-102 LKSNGVSP
+102 LKSNGLFP
-110 ESFQKRKI
+110 ENFQKRKI
-118 NIVTPFSMSD
+118 NIVTPFNMSD

-149 RLLIENTDL
+149 RLLIENTNL
-158 IRLLNEEF
+158 ITLLNEEF
-166 SVVDVEK
+166 SVTDARE
-173 KIHELF
+173 ILHELF
-179 NIENREL
+179 SGNREL

-199 NVEKLSQEEFEKKYY
+199 NVEKLSQEEFESKYY
-214 SLREGDYLISSL
+214 SLSEGDYLISSL
-226 KKDIHIRFE
+226 KEDIHIRFE
-235 GFNEDG
+235 GFNEDN
-241 NPIFS
+241 NPMFS

-252 IEIRDMMGPVISQ
+252 IEVRDIMGPIISQ

-281 IIKTFEKIKKN
+281 IIKAFEKIKKK

-311 CPSLKEKSFSFEN
+311 CPSLKEKAFSFEN
-324 FTFISSEYLNSRRGS
+324 FTFISSEYLNSKRGS
-339 ESFVEIFQPTKE
+339 ESFATVFQPTKE

-362 ILSEKNDNIINNE
+362 ILSEKKDNTINGE
-375 IIESAWESP
+375 ILEPVWESL
-384 EIESTELFLN
+384 EIESTKLFSA

-404 LDLSWYFSS
+404 LDLSWYFSA

-426 FNIENNLIENVIF
+426 FNIENNLIESVIF
-439 FTIKKKI
+439 FTNKKKI

>member
-1 MKIVI
+1 MKMII
-6 KQKWVGNMVRKIKNN
+6 KQKWGGNMVRKIKNN
-21 PDKIADALQNPKR
+21 TDKITDALQNPKR

-60 PEYLKNDY
+60 PEYLKSDY

-82 IIRGT
+82 IIHGS

-102 LKSNGVSP
+102 LKSNGVFP
-110 ESFQKRKI
+110 ENFQKRKI
-118 NIVTPFSMSD
+118 NIVTPFNMSD

-149 RLLIENTDL
+149 RLLIENTNL
-158 IRLLNEEF
+158 ITLLNEEF
-166 SVVDVEK
+166 SVTDAGENL
-173 KIHELF
+173 HELF
-179 NIENREL
+179 SGNREL

-199 NVEKLSQEEFEKKYY
+199 NVEKLSQEEFESKYY
-214 SLREGDYLISSL
+214 SLSEGDYLISSL
-226 KKDIHIRFE
+226 KEDIHIRFE
-235 GFNEDG
+235 GFNEDN
-241 NPIFS
+241 NPMFS

-252 IEIRDMMGPVISQ
+252 IEVRDIMGPVISQ

-281 IIKTFEKIKKN
+281 IIKAFEKIKKK
-292 PEIIGYIEYHEKTV
+292 PEIIGYIEHYKKTV

-311 CPSLKEKSFSFEN
+311 CPSSKEKVFSFEN
-324 FTFISSEYLNSRRGS
+324 FTFISSEYLNSKRGS

-362 ILSEKNDNIINNE
+362 ILSEENDNIINNE
-375 IIESAWESP
+375 IIESVWESP
-384 EIESTELFLN
+384 EIENNELFSV
-394 EFVPEVLGEK
+394 EFFPEVLGEK
-404 LDLSWYFSS
+404 LDLSWYFSA

-426 FNIENNLIENVIF
+426 FNIENNLIESVIF
-439 FTIKKKI
+439 FTNKKKI

>member
-1 MKIVI
+1 MKMVI

-21 PDKIADALQNPKR
+21 TDKIADALQNPKR

-60 PEYLKNDY
+60 PEYLKSDY

-82 IIRGT
+82 IIHGT

-102 LKSNGVSP
+102 LKSNGLFP
-110 ESFQKRKI
+110 ENFQKRKI
-118 NIVTPFSMSD
+118 NIVTPFNMSD

-149 RLLIENTDL
+149 RLLIENTNL
-158 IRLLNEEF
+158 ITLLNEEF
-166 SVVDVEK
+166 SVTDARE
-173 KIHELF
+173 ILHELF
-179 NIENREL
+179 SGNREL

-199 NVEKLSQEEFEKKYY
+199 NVEKLSQEEFESKYY
-214 SLREGDYLISSL
+214 SLSEGDYLISSL
-226 KKDIHIRFE
+226 KEDIHIRFE
-235 GFNEDG
+235 GFNEDN
-241 NPIFS
+241 NPMFS

-252 IEIRDMMGPVISQ
+252 IEVRDIMGPIISQ

-281 IIKTFEKIKKN
+281 IIKAFEKIKKK

-311 CPSLKEKSFSFEN
+311 CPSLKEKVFSFEN
-324 FTFISSEYLNSRRGS
+324 FTFISSEYLNSKRGS
-339 ESFVEIFQPTKE
+339 ESFATVFQPTKE
-351 KNLILFENIVS
+351 KNLTLFENIVS
-362 ILSEKNDNIINNE
+362 ILSKENDNIINNE
-375 IIESAWESP
+375 IIESVWESP
-384 EIESTELFLN
+384 EIENTELFSVK
-394 EFVPEVLGEK
+394 FVPEVLGEK
-404 LDLSWYFSS
+404 LDLSWYFSA
-413 ENSIE
+413 ENSIG

-426 FNIENNLIENVIF
+426 FNIENNLIESVIF
-439 FTIKKKI
+439 FTTKKKI

>member
-1 MKIVI
+1 MKMVI

-21 PDKIADALQNPKR
+21 TDKIADALQNSKR

-60 PEYLKNDY
+60 PEYLKSDY

-82 IIRGT
+82 IIHGT

-102 LKSNGVSP
+102 LKSNGLFP
-110 ESFQKRKI
+110 ENFQKRKI
-118 NIVTPFSMSD
+118 NIVTPFNMSD

-149 RLLIENTDL
+149 RLLIENTNL
-158 IRLLNEEF
+158 ITLLNEEF
-166 SVVDVEK
+166 SVTDARE
-173 KIHELF
+173 ILHELF
-179 NIENREL
+179 SGNREL

-199 NVEKLSQEEFEKKYY
+199 NVEKLSQEEFENKYY
-214 SLREGDYLISSL
+214 SLSEGDYLISSL
-226 KKDIHIRFE
+226 KEDIHIRFE
-235 GFNEDG
+235 GFNEDN
-241 NPIFS
+241 NPMFS

-252 IEIRDMMGPVISQ
+252 IEVRDIMGPIISQ

-281 IIKTFEKIKKN
+281 IIKAFEKIKKK

-311 CPSLKEKSFSFEN
+311 CPSLKEKAFSFEN
-324 FTFISSEYLNSRRGS
+324 FTFISSEYLNSKRGS
-339 ESFVEIFQPTKE
+339 ESFATVFQPTKE
-351 KNLILFENIVS
+351 KNLTLFENIVS
-362 ILSEKNDNIINNE
+362 ILSKENDNIINNE
-375 IIESAWESP
+375 IIESVWESP
-384 EIESTELFLN
+384 EIENTELFSVK
-394 EFVPEVLGEK
+394 FVPEVLGEK
-404 LDLSWYFSS
+404 LDLSWYFSA
-413 ENSIE
+413 ENSIG

>member
-1 MKIVI
+1 MKMII
-6 KQKWVGNMVRKIKNN
+6 KQKWGGNMVRKIKNN
-21 PDKIADALQNPKR
+21 TDKIADALQNPKR

-60 PEYLKNDY
+60 PEYLKSDY

-82 IIRGT
+82 IIHGS

-102 LKSNGVSP
+102 LKSNGVFP
-110 ESFQKRKI
+110 ENFQKRKI
-118 NIVTPFSMSD
+118 NIVTPFNMSD

-149 RLLIENTDL
+149 RLLIENTNL
-158 IRLLNEEF
+158 ITLLNEEF
-166 SVVDVEK
+166 SVTDAGENL
-173 KIHELF
+173 HELF
-179 NIENREL
+179 SGNREL

-199 NVEKLSQEEFEKKYY
+199 NVEKLSQEEFESKYY
-214 SLREGDYLISSL
+214 SLSEGDYLISSL
-226 KKDIHIRFE
+226 KEDIHIRFE
-235 GFNEDG
+235 GFNEDN
-241 NPIFS
+241 NPMFS

-252 IEIRDMMGPVISQ
+252 IEVRDIMGPVISQ

-281 IIKTFEKIKKN
+281 IIKAFEKIKKK
-292 PEIIGYIEYHEKTV
+292 PEIIGYIEHYKKTV

-311 CPSLKEKSFSFEN
+311 CPSSKEKVFSFEN
-324 FTFISSEYLNSRRGS
+324 FTFISSEYLNSKRGS

-362 ILSEKNDNIINNE
+362 ILSEENDNIINNE
-375 IIESAWESP
+375 IIESVWESP
-384 EIESTELFLN
+384 EIENNELFSV
-394 EFVPEVLGEK
+394 EFFPEVLGEK
-404 LDLSWYFSS
+404 LDLSWYFSA

-426 FNIENNLIENVIF
+426 FNIENNLIESVIF
-439 FTIKKKI
+439 FTNKKKI

>member
-1 MKIVI
+1 MKMVI

-21 PDKIADALQNPKR
+21 TDKIADALQNPKR

-60 PEYLKNDY
+60 PEYLKSDY

-82 IIRGT
+82 IIHGT

-102 LKSNGVSP
+102 LKSNGLFP
-110 ESFQKRKI
+110 ENFQKRKI
-118 NIVTPFSMSD
+118 NIVTPFNMSD

-149 RLLIENTDL
+149 RLLIENTNL
-158 IRLLNEEF
+158 ITLLNEEF
-166 SVVDVEK
+166 SVTDARE
-173 KIHELF
+173 ILHELF
-179 NIENREL
+179 SGNREL

-199 NVEKLSQEEFEKKYY
+199 NVEKLSQEEFESKYY
-214 SLREGDYLISSL
+214 SLSEGDYLISSL
-226 KKDIHIRFE
+226 KEDIHIRFE
-235 GFNEDG
+235 GFNEDN
-241 NPIFS
+241 NPMFS

-252 IEIRDMMGPVISQ
+252 IEVRDIMGPIISQ

-281 IIKTFEKIKKN
+281 IIKAFEKIKKK

-311 CPSLKEKSFSFEN
+311 CLSLKEKAFSFEN
-324 FTFISSEYLNSRRGS
+324 FTFISSEYLNSKRGS
-339 ESFVEIFQPTKE
+339 ESFATVFQPTKE
-351 KNLILFENIVS
+351 KNLTLFENIVS
-362 ILSEKNDNIINNE
+362 ILSKENDNIINNE
-375 IIESAWESP
+375 IIESVWESP
-384 EIESTELFLN
+384 EIENTELFSVK
-394 EFVPEVLGEK
+394 FVPEVLGEK
-404 LDLSWYFSS
+404 LDLSWYFSA
-413 ENSIE
+413 ENSIG

-426 FNIENNLIENVIF
+426 FNIENNLIESVIF
-439 FTIKKKI
+439 FTNKKKI

>member
-1 MKIVI
+1 MKMVI

-21 PDKIADALQNPKR
+21 TDKIADALQNPKR

-60 PEYLKNDY
+60 PEYLKSDY

-82 IIRGT
+82 IIHGT

-102 LKSNGVSP
+102 LKSNGLFP
-110 ESFQKRKI
+110 ENFQKRKI
-118 NIVTPFSMSD
+118 NIVTPFNMSD

-149 RLLIENTDL
+149 RLLIENTNL
-158 IRLLNEEF
+158 ITLLNEEF
-166 SVVDVEK
+166 SVTDARE
-173 KIHELF
+173 ILHELF
-179 NIENREL
+179 SENREL

-199 NVEKLSQEEFEKKYY
+199 NVEKLSQEEFESKYY
-214 SLREGDYLISSL
+214 SLSEGDYLISSL
-226 KKDIHIRFE
+226 KEDIHIRFE
-235 GFNEDG
+235 GFNEDN
-241 NPIFS
+241 NPMFS

-252 IEIRDMMGPVISQ
+252 IEVRDIMGPIISQ

-281 IIKTFEKIKKN
+281 IIKAFEKIKKK
-292 PEIIGYIEYHEKTV
+292 PEIIGYIEYHEKTI

-311 CPSLKEKSFSFEN
+311 CPSLKKKAFSFEN
-324 FTFISSEYLNSRRGS
+324 FTFISSEYLNSKRGS
-339 ESFVEIFQPTKE
+339 ESFATVFQPTKE

-362 ILSEKNDNIINNE
+362 ILSKKKDNTINGE
-375 IIESAWESP
+375 ILEPVWESL
-384 EIESTELFLN
+384 EIESTKLFSA

-404 LDLSWYFSS
+404 LDLSWYFSA

-426 FNIENNLIENVIF
+426 FNIENNLIESVIF
-439 FTIKKKI
+439 FTNKKKI

>member
-1 MKIVI
+1 
-6 KQKWVGNMVRKIKNN
+6 MVRKIKNN
-21 PDKIADALQNPKR
+21 TDKIADALQNPKR

-60 PEYLKNDY
+60 PEYLKSDY

-82 IIRGT
+82 IIHGT

-102 LKSNGVSP
+102 LKSNGLFP
-110 ESFQKRKI
+110 ENFQKRKI
-118 NIVTPFSMSD
+118 NIVTPFNMSD

-149 RLLIENTDL
+149 RLLIENTNL
-158 IRLLNEEF
+158 ITLLNEEF
-166 SVVDVEK
+166 FVTDARE
-173 KIHELF
+173 ILHELF
-179 NIENREL
+179 SGNREL

-199 NVEKLSQEEFEKKYY
+199 NVEKLSQEEFESKYY
-214 SLREGDYLISSL
+214 SLSEGDYLISSL
-226 KKDIHIRFE
+226 KEDIHIRFE
-235 GFNEDG
+235 GFNEDN
-241 NPIFS
+241 NPMFS

-252 IEIRDMMGPVISQ
+252 IEVRDIMGPIISQ

-281 IIKTFEKIKKN
+281 IIKAFEKIKKK

-311 CPSLKEKSFSFEN
+311 CPSLKEKVFSFEN
-324 FTFISSEYLNSRRGS
+324 FTFISSEYLNSKRGS
-339 ESFVEIFQPTKE
+339 ESFATVFQPTKE

-362 ILSEKNDNIINNE
+362 ILSKKKDNTINGE
-375 IIESAWESP
+375 ILEPVWESL
-384 EIESTELFLN
+384 EIESTKLFSA

-404 LDLSWYFSS
+404 LDLSWYFSA

-426 FNIENNLIENVIF
+426 FNIENNLIESVIF
-439 FTIKKKI
+439 FTNKKKI